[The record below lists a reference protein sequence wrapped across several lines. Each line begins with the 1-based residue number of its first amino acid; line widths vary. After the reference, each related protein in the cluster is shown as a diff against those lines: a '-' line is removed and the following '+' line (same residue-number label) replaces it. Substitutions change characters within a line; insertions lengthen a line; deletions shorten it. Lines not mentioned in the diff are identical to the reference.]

1 MSAETIADLLQR
13 GADEA
18 NAIGAPDGAK
28 PLRYRDLRELAT
40 RTVEDLNSFGV
51 GRGDR
56 VAMVLPNG
64 PEAAT
69 AFVAIAAGAV
79 TAPLSP
85 LFRAEEYEFNLS
97 DLRAKILVVEAGTD
111 SPARAVAQKL
121 GIPIVEL
128 HLSREQGAGS
138 FALRPVGALSG
149 SPSSPGMGQAD
160 DEALVLHTSGS
171 TARPKI
177 VPLSQRNILASSRHI
192 ASTLQLVP
200 EDVCLN
206 IMPLFHIHGL
216 MAAVL
221 SSLRA
226 GAQVCCTPGFN
237 ALRFFHWFDE
247 TRPTWYTAVPTM
259 HQAILSRALR
269 HPDSVAKGR
278 LRLIRS
284 SSASLPPAV
293 MQELERIF
301 RAPVIEAYGMTEAA
315 HQMTSN
321 PLPPKPRKPGSVGL
335 PAGPEVG
342 IMDDEGK
349 LLGRG
354 RGHIGEVV
362 IRGPNV
368 TSGYEG
374 NPAANEQA
382 FIDDWFRTGDQG
394 EIDSDGYLKLTGR
407 LKELINRGGEKI
419 GPLEIDAVLM
429 EHPAI
434 QQCCAFAIPHD
445 KLGEEI
451 AAAVVLREGKAL
463 TERELQ
469 QFAEKRLAHFK
480 IPRKVVFLKEI
491 PKGPTGK
498 LQRIGLAKKLG
509 LG

>member
-1 MSAETIADLLQR
+1 MNAETIADLLQG
-13 GADEA
+13 GADEGS
-18 NAIGAPDGAK
+18 AIGAPDGAR
-28 PLRYRDLRELAT
+28 PLSYRDLRELAT
-40 RTVEDLNSFGV
+40 RTVDALNSFGV

-85 LFRAEEYEFNLS
+85 LYRAEEYEFNLT
-97 DLRAKILVVEAGTD
+97 DLRAKVLVVEAGTD

-128 HLSREQGAGS
+128 HLRREEGAGTFS
-138 FALRPVGALSG
+138 LRPIGDLRGTAA
-149 SPSSPGMGQAD
+149 SPGMGTAD

-177 VPLSQRNILASSRHI
+177 VPLLQRNVVASSRHI
-192 ASTLQLVP
+192 ADTLQLVP
-200 EDVCLN
+200 GDVCLN

-247 TRPTWYTAVPTM
+247 VQPTWYTAVPTM
-259 HQAILSRALR
+259 HQAILSRASR
-269 HPDSVAKGR
+269 HPDFVAKSR
-278 LRLIRS
+278 LRLVRS
-284 SSASLPPAV
+284 SSASLPPQV
-293 MQELERIF
+293 MQELERTF

-321 PLPPKPRKPGSVGL
+321 PLPPKPRKPGTVGRA
-335 PAGPEVG
+335 AGPEVA
-342 IMDDEGK
+342 IMNEEG
-349 LLGRG
+349 LLVGRG
-354 RGHIGEVV
+354 ETGEVV
-362 IRGPNV
+362 IRGTNV
-368 TSGYEG
+368 TSGYEA
-374 NPAANEQA
+374 NPGANEQA

-407 LKELINRGGEKI
+407 LKELINRGGEKV
-419 GPLEIDAVLM
+419 GPLEIDAILM
-429 EHPAI
+429 EHPAVL
-434 QQCCAFAIPHD
+434 QVCTFAMPHD
-445 KLGEEI
+445 KLGEEV
-451 AAAVVLREGKAL
+451 AAAVVLREGKSA
-463 TERELQ
+463 TERELH
-469 QFAEKRLAHFK
+469 QFAEKHLAHFK
-480 IPRKVVFLKEI
+480 IPRKFVFLKEI

>member
-18 NAIGAPDGAK
+18 NAVGAPDGAK

-40 RTVEDLNSFGV
+40 RTVEVLNSFGV

-69 AFVAIAAGAV
+69 AFVAIASGAV

-85 LFRAEEYEFNLS
+85 MFRPEEFEFNLS
-97 DLRAKILVVEAGTD
+97 DLRAKILVVETGTD
-111 SPARAVAQKL
+111 SPARGVAQKL

-128 HLSREQGAGS
+128 HLSRDQGAGS
-138 FALRPVGALSG
+138 FTLRPAAPLSG
-149 SPSSPGMGQAD
+149 SPSLPGMGQAE

-177 VPLSQRNILASSRHI
+177 VPLSQRNIVASAKHI

-221 SSLRA
+221 ASFRA
-226 GAQVCCTPGFN
+226 GAQVSCTPGFN
-237 ALRFFHWFDE
+237 GLRFFHWLDE
-247 TRPTWYTAVPTM
+247 VKPTWYTAVPTM
-259 HQAILSRALR
+259 HQAILSRASR
-269 HPDSVAKGR
+269 QADVVARSK
-278 LRLIRS
+278 LRLVRS
-284 SSASLPPAV
+284 SSASLPPQV
-293 MQELERIF
+293 MGELERIF
-301 RAPVIEAYGMTEAA
+301 RAPVIEAYGMTEAS

-321 PLPPKPRKPGSVGL
+321 PLPPKARKPGSVGV
-335 PAGPEVG
+335 PAGPEVAV
-342 IMDDEGK
+342 MDEEGK

-354 RGHIGEVV
+354 HTGEVV

-368 TSGYEG
+368 TAGYEA

-382 FIDDWFRTGDQG
+382 FIDEWFRTGDQG
-394 EIDSDGYLKLTGR
+394 VIDADGYLKLTGR

-419 GPLEIDAVLM
+419 GPIEIDVVLMDHPAVL
-429 EHPAI
+429 
-434 QQCCAFAIPHD
+434 QCLAFAIPHD

-451 AAAVVLREGKAL
+451 AAAVVLREGKTC

-480 IPRKVVFLKEI
+480 VPRKVVFVKEI

-498 LQRIGLAKKLG
+498 LKRIGLAKKLG
-509 LG
+509 LE